1 MEENYMRQVKMKSN
15 RDYAWEKLQDT
26 MALLRKA
33 EDADERKA
41 LREQAAAYATI
52 VTAYDV

>member
-1 MEENYMRQVKMKSN
+1 MKSN
-15 RDYAWEKLQDT
+15 RDYAWEKLEDT

-33 EDADERKA
+33 EDVDERKA